1 MRRVA
6 PSDSIAHL
14 FEYVFGAA
22 IPARGFV
29 CFGCPQTGLYSR
41 VHAFGLVSQGHAANS
56 QLGHVRHT
64 LEPSEHI
71 LASIVHI
78 TPSSD
83 EVVSSSL
90 GHVINSQFGPT
101 LQTVVP
107 LEHIFASSVQAY
119 PPPPGKEGLPP
130 TLGNHGE
137 ETPGDGEEVVGHAA
151 NSQLGHV
158 RQT

>member
-1 MRRVA
+1 M
-6 PSDSIAHL
+6 
-14 FEYVFGAA
+14 
-22 IPARGFV
+22 
-29 CFGCPQTGLYSR
+29 
-41 VHAFGLVSQGHAANS
+41 
-56 QLGHVRHT
+56 RHT

-78 TPSSD
+78 TPSSSD

-107 LEHIFASSVQAY
+107 SAHTFASSVQAY
-119 PPPPGKEGLPP
+119 PPPPGKEELPP
-130 TLGNHGE
+130 TLGSHGE
-137 ETPGDGEEVVGHAA
+137 ETPGDGKEVVGHAA
-151 NSQLGHV
+151 NSQLDHV